1 MSYEQVSNYIN
12 DLVLYDGYDFVAP
25 TKLEL
30 KNAVN
35 ATLYRN
41 IDAGSYATIVC
52 PFSITGGA
60 DGTFY
65 QPSSMGTEYNTLNFE
80 SVSAPE
86 AGKAYL
92 YKANNAVTKLT
103 GKPYTTVSTSIISN
117 GTSFTMEGTY
127 SNREKLSQGDYVLSG
142 NSSGAGIYRINSDV
156 SLSPF
161 RAYFL
166 INATASNAAKMAIC
180 LDGVPTAITQTK
192 QAEGEKIP
200 YYDLLGRR
208 TGRPAQGMYITKGKT
223 IFAR

>member
-25 TKLEL
+25 TTLEL

-41 IDAGSYATIVC
+41 IAAGSYATIVC
-52 PFSITGGA
+52 PFSITDGA

-92 YKANNAVTKLT
+92 YKANNAVTKLD
-103 GKPYTTVSTSIISN
+103 GKAIHYGLYRHYFQWNQLHN
-117 GTSFTMEGTY
+117 GG
-127 SNREKLSQGDYVLSG
+127 
-142 NSSGAGIYRINSDV
+142 
-156 SLSPF
+156 
-161 RAYFL
+161 
-166 INATASNAAKMAIC
+166 
-180 LDGVPTAITQTK
+180 
-192 QAEGEKIP
+192 
-200 YYDLLGRR
+200 
-208 TGRPAQGMYITKGKT
+208 YIL
-223 IFAR
+223 